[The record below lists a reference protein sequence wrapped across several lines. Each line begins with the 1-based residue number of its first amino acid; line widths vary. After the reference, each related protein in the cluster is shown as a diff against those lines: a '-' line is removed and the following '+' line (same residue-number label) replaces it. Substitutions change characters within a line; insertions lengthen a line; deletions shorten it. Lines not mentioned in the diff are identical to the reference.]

1 LPRRTPNRR
10 FTLTYVSKRI
20 ARLPVFALIN
30 AYTTFTLL
38 ARSAFYVNAYTINA
52 FFTTVAL
59 INAFTTLA
67 LLARSA
73 YYVIADTIF
82 ALLARS
88 AYYGLALIF
97 NAFFTTGA

>member
-1 LPRRTPNRR
+1 MCEPLPRRTPNRR
-10 FTLTYVSKRI
+10 FTLTYVSRRI
-20 ARLPVFALIN
+20 ARLPVF
-30 AYTTFTLL
+30 
-38 ARSAFYVNAYTINA
+38 
-52 FFTTVAL
+52 AL